1 MCRPRPCPRRQPARL
16 EIRNGYLAEM
26 LPLPLPVVI
35 GSDTAGTVLEVGDG
49 VGDLS
54 AEDPV
59 AGFADSGAVAAV
71 AVTRRECLTKIRG
84 SARRRWRVRRRGSRR
99 RGR

>member
-1 MCRPRPCPRRQPARL
+1 
-16 EIRNGYLAEM
+16 M

-49 VGDLS
+49 IG
-54 AEDPV
+54 DPV

-71 AVTRRECLTKIRG
+71 AVTRRECLTKVRG